1 MRKILILSIMVLF
14 IFGQAQLLR
23 AQEYYENINS
33 MAGVALDGFTGQIL
47 YAKNPHIK
55 IPPASTVKLLTAM
68 VVLDRLPLNQK
79 IRISKTVEDI
89 SSTPPNLYEGE
100 VYTVD
105 DLLHLLLIK
114 SSNQAAVALAEAV
127 AGSEER
133 FTDLMNQKA
142 RALGFKDSHFVTASG
157 LPAQGQYTTAYELAL
172 LLYEALKYPHIK
184 QIINLPVKVITSQ
197 QGRTL
202 IVKNTNKLLFE
213 DELKDEIIGGKT
225 GYTRLSKHCL
235 VNVAQVKD
243 RLVITSLLGAP
254 YRDSLWE
261 DTKKLLKFSELVL
274 ERKIS
279 PVIINTAINLSIPA
293 STKPISTYKESKKQ
307 ALSKSLA
314 KNHSKAKSLAK
325 NKNKGYLA
333 KNENKNLAKNKAKTK
348 VASHSPT
355 KVKTVKKFKKIYTAQ
370 RKNQKNS

>member
-1 MRKILILSIMVLF
+1 MKKLALIVGVFF
-14 IFGQAQLLR
+14 IFLQGFTLR

-33 MAGVALDGFTGQIL
+33 LAGVALDGLTGQIL

-68 VVLDRLPLNQK
+68 VVLDRLPLSQK
-79 IRISKTVEDI
+79 IRISGTVENI
-89 SSTPPNLYEGE
+89 SSTPPLLYEGE

-105 DLLHLLLIK
+105 DLLHLMLIK

-127 AGSEER
+127 AGSEEK
-133 FTDLMNQKA
+133 FSELMNQKA

-157 LPAQGQYTTAYELAL
+157 LPAPGQYTTAYELAL

-184 QIINLPVKVITSQ
+184 QIINLPVKIITSQ

-213 DELKDEIIGGKT
+213 EEIKEEIIGGKT

-254 YRDSLWE
+254 YRDALWE
-261 DTKKLLKFSELVL
+261 DTKKLIKFSELVL
-274 ERKIS
+274 ERKVS

-293 STKPISTYKESKKQ
+293 STKPISYYKESRKEV
-307 ALSKSLA
+307 LSKSLA
-314 KNHSKAKSLAK
+314 KNKVKAEALAKNKNKSLAK
-325 NKNKGYLA
+325 NKGKVKIA
-333 KNENKNLAKNKAKTK
+333 SQSTNKAKT
-348 VASHSPT
+348 
-355 KVKTVKKFKKIYTAQ
+355 VKKSKRLYTAQ
-370 RKNQKNS
+370 SKNQKNS